1 MSNTN
6 EFIYKTEINSQSE
19 NKLMATKEKRQGRD
33 KLGAW
38 DENIHTA
45 IFKTD
50 NQQGPTVQHR
60 D

>member
-19 NKLMATKEKRQGRD
+19 NKLMATKGKRWGRD

-50 NQQGPTVQHR
+50 NQQGRTV
-60 D
+60 